1 MEPILVNAHPQRSAR
16 RWPRYQVNLPVR
28 ILGFNGVLTT
38 PVTGRGT
45 DISRAGMALTA
56 NVPLNPG
63 DYMLLQF
70 PTTEPSRVN
79 AIVRYRS
86 GSRFGLEFL
95 SQLPPDNETKFEMQA
110 LTAPMSPS
118 TALVPGTPEALT
130 IPCTPKMVAASLR
143 RKQEEMRQLQKEI
156 ELLSVAI
163 LLLADDDHEIGELP
177 VPRREASGPKP
188 WPLPS

>member
-1 MEPILVNAHPQRSAR
+1 MEPILVNAHPQRSSR

-70 PTTEPSRVN
+70 PTAEPSRVN
-79 AIVRYRS
+79 AVVRYRS

-95 SQLPPDNETKFEMQA
+95 SQLPPDDETKLNLKA
-110 LTAPMSPS
+110 LPSPAASIAP
-118 TALVPGTPEALT
+118 AAPEALT
-130 IPCTPKMVAASLR
+130 IPCTPKMLAASLR
-143 RKQEEMRQLQKEI
+143 RKQEEMCQLQKEI
-156 ELLSVAI
+156 EVLSVAI
-163 LLLADDDHEIGELP
+163 LLLADDEKEICQLP
-177 VPRREASGPKP
+177 MPRREELGPKP